1 MTHVTR
7 HYTSECK
14 TPGCSNPVVFHQDSY
29 QKMQEQGVNPPAYC
43 ETCRKSRRQAHNL
56 FVSYTRPRLDRRQ
69 ARTSLES
76 RERLYAHRDG
86 KHKFNPAKFGV
97 TLEHMQ
103 EVFHWFSQ
111 PQARCGVVRGQT
123 GSGKSTAFVYYLL
136 NPPEGYPHDFF
147 TRDGQIWVTQPR
159 IVAAEGISQYVGN
172 ILLGETFGKGGLIGT
187 RTSQSKD
194 YDPHNLVVMA
204 TDGSVL
210 NILLEGDLDTVSM
223 IFIDEVHQRSITID
237 LIMGLTLY
245 WMEAFPKL
253 KLMVASATIDPDVYQ
268 EYMGVEQTAVFDIP
282 GKQPVGKDII
292 WPQSWNSDPQD
303 ILDYSDIRSI
313 IFNLTEVS
321 IQKTLWVLDMISRKQ
336 VEPGD
341 ILVFFPGTREI
352 SDFLQTLHKNLPSGK
367 KITLHELHAQ
377 VSEKQKAVLEEVAPK
392 GVIRI
397 IASTNVAEASVTI
410 EGLRHVIDC
419 GLEKHDEWRTEEER
433 TVILPIL
440 TGKSNC
446 KQRWGRVG
454 RTTHG
459 WVYPLYSQEQFE
471 TLFEEYLQP
480 SIERSSLT
488 EARLKLAQSGIP
500 LESIPLLGDPDSDE
514 CKRSQDVL
522 ISQNFIDR
530 SGFIT
535 AHGQNALE
543 SDIQSVIDNLLIRS
557 EQYGCFVEMAMI
569 VPFIRNG
576 GYRNFFAW
584 NTSWHTWTK
593 YQVNEV
599 YKTLLAECRDDLEV
613 FVKITILYQADT
625 SQLESWFIDTNQL
638 TKAQEETIEMV
649 KTWSTGKKEINP
661 EDLLRNIDLSH
672 LDTVRRILASTQMDS
687 IQTVSEEFQFNSWID
702 FADAP
707 IGVNIRP
714 PQSELSDE
722 FLEHKNQ
729 ETPYDR
735 LFPKVCKPKVTQTVT
750 LHMGGNVDFHHI
762 SPVTLP
768 SEIHPPKLDS
778 GAFFEDYEI
787 GHEIEGYIQEY
798 PLMCDKYP
806 MYIFENDQIT
816 VPMDSGDLGLYCLS
830 GVDVSTP
837 LTACFEGMVQGRPT
851 LSLLHHLPNTIEEV
865 VEGTVVE
872 YDDKRLII
880 QEKSDGRIPLQLRA
894 DIEYLPEGFNPEA
907 DMLYSVQVN
916 QKKIDNFAFDT
927 PYREYQKFLIQAHK
941 EGRDLEP
948 IHSAYRIAK
957 KAQVRKIVPTK
968 YYQIFQNLLDT
979 QKVFWDVP
987 IMSKNQGGFLVH
999 LLIQG
1004 HTIDGFL
1011 PFRYTKEQGYIPEN
1025 GTVALVPIEIE
1036 PFLGSIT
1043 CRLLDTRSIYRRYHG
1058 MTGQTVTAIAGRA
1071 KKGLG
1076 QFFHLSSG
1084 VSGLVFHK
1092 HLSAPVPEGTMA
1104 QVVIDRVEIER
1115 KRISLRIRR

>member
-1 MTHVTR
+1 MTQVTR

-56 FVSYTRPRLDRRQ
+56 FVSYTRPRLDRSQ
-69 ARTSLES
+69 AHTSLEG
-76 RERLYAHRDG
+76 RERLYSNRDG
-86 KHKFNPAKFGV
+86 QHKFNPNKFGV
-97 TLEHMQ
+97 NLEHMQ
-103 EVFHWFSQ
+103 EVFQWFSQ

-194 YDPHNLVVMA
+194 YDPHNLVIMA

-210 NILLEGDLDTVSM
+210 NILLEGNLDTVSM

-268 EYMGVEQTAVFDIP
+268 EYMGLEQTAVFDIP

-292 WPQSWNSDPQD
+292 WPQTWNSDPQD

-321 IQKTLWVLDMISRKQ
+321 VEKTLWVLDMIFSKH
-336 VEPGD
+336 VEHGD

-352 SDFLQTLHKNLPSGK
+352 SDFLETLQKNLSSDK

-377 VSEKQKAVLEEVAPK
+377 VSEKQKAVLEEMAPE
-392 GVIRI
+392 GIIRI

-419 GLEKHDEWRTEEER
+419 GLEKQDEWRIEEER
-433 TVILPIL
+433 TVILPIF
-440 TGKSNC
+440 TGRSNC

-471 TLFEEYLQP
+471 TLFAEYLQP

-488 EARLKLAQSGIP
+488 EARLKLAQSGIS
-500 LESIPLLGDPDSDE
+500 LESIRLLGDPDIDE
-514 CKRSQDVL
+514 LKRSEDVL

-535 AHGQNALE
+535 AQGQNALE
-543 SDIQSVIDNLLIRS
+543 LDVQSVIDNLLIRS
-557 EQYGCFVEMAMI
+557 EQYGCFVEMATI
-569 VPFIRNG
+569 IPFIRNG

-584 NTSWHTWTK
+584 NKFWHTWTK
-593 YQVNEV
+593 YRVNEV
-599 YKTLLAECRDDLEV
+599 YKTLLAKCRDDVEV
-613 FVKITILYQADT
+613 FLKITILYQADT
-625 SQLESWFIDTNQL
+625 SQLESWFIDTDRL
-638 TKAQEETIEMV
+638 AKAQEETIEMV

-672 LDTVRRILASTQMDS
+672 LDTLRRILVTKQLDS
-687 IQTVSEEFQFNSWID
+687 IQIVSEEFQFNSWID
-702 FADAP
+702 LEDAP

-714 PQSELSDE
+714 PQSELSNE
-722 FLEHKNQ
+722 LFGQKNE
-729 ETPYDR
+729 ETSYER
-735 LFPKVCKPKVTQTVT
+735 LFPKVCKPKVTQTFE
-750 LHMGGNVDFHHI
+750 LHLGENVDFHEI
-762 SPVTLP
+762 SPVNLP

-778 GAFFEDYEI
+778 GALFENCSI
-787 GHEIEGYIQEY
+787 GDEIEGFIQEY
-798 PLMCDKYP
+798 PLICDKYP
-806 MYIFENDQIT
+806 IYTFENEQMT

-830 GVDVSTP
+830 GVDLSIS
-837 LTACFEGMVQGRPT
+837 LTACFEGMVHGRPI

-865 VEGTVVE
+865 VEGGVVE
-872 YDDKRLII
+872 YDDKKLII
-880 QEKSDGRIPLQLRA
+880 QVESDDRIPLQLRA
-894 DIEYLPEGFNPEA
+894 DAEYLPEGFVPES
-907 DMLYSVQVN
+907 DVLYSVQVN

-927 PYREYQKFLIQAHK
+927 PYREYQKLLIQAHR
-941 EGRDLEP
+941 EGRGLEP
-948 IHSAYRIAK
+948 IHSAYRIVK
-957 KAQVRKIVPTK
+957 KAQVRKIVPAK
-968 YYQIFQNLLDT
+968 YYQIFQNLLDN

-987 IMSKNQGGFLVH
+987 IMSKNRGGFLVQ
-999 LLIQG
+999 LSIQG

-1025 GTVALVPIEIE
+1025 GNVALVPIEIE

-1043 CRLLDTRSIYRRYHG
+1043 CRLVDTPSIYRRYQG
-1058 MTGQTVTAIAGRA
+1058 MMGQAVTAIAGRA
-1071 KKGLG
+1071 KKDLG

-1084 VSGLVFHK
+1084 VNGLVFHK
-1092 HLSAPVPEGTMA
+1092 NLSSSVPEGIIT
-1104 QVVIDRVEIER
+1104 QVVIDQVKVER
-1115 KRISLRIRR
+1115 KRISLRIR